1 MEKRNILL
9 FFIFLLSLQLSQAQQ
24 STAYFDM
31 DACTASPSNGTN
43 QDFSEFTPVFTSDMG
58 CDIMSIDNVY
68 RVNPTVNSH
77 SCTPGV
83 NDSEGMCVSYDAG
96 CDYNPGSD
104 KSVLIDVTVTP
115 GSSGIGSLSYLS
127 FYEKSNPEYDWIGG
141 NSGDNN
147 YPTQFAVRVL
157 KDGAEIYAQ
166 SGIATNIEW
175 TQVDFDFA
183 DNPEFTVTEET
194 VFNIEMLAYC
204 PVGNGALISVWD
216 VDEITITAS
225 CCETETDGG
234 TLEGGPFEFCVG
246 DGEDDN
252 IADDEVTVT
261 GAEGTNFQWVITD
274 SDGTIL
280 GLPPT
285 ISAVNFDGAGY
296 GTCLI
301 WHLAFEDGLIG
312 AEMGNN
318 AADLEGCF
326 DLSNPI
332 EVVRN
337 QPDGGTLEGGPFE
350 FCVGDGEADFIPTG
364 AITVTPGI
372 GSNTTMVITDSDGT
386 ILGLPPTVTAI
397 YDNVNFDG
405 AGNGT
410 CLIWRLAYED
420 ISGLEMGM
428 NANDLEGCFDL
439 SNPLEVI
446 RNQPDGGSLEGGPF
460 EFCVGDG
467 EVDNIADDE
476 VTVSG
481 AVGSNFQ
488 WVITDSDGTILG
500 LPPTISAVDFD
511 GAGYGTCLIWHLSF
525 EDGLMGA
532 EMGMNAADLEGCFDL
547 SNPIEVIRNQ
557 PDGGVLEGG
566 PFEFCVGDGEDDFI
580 PAGAITVTPGIGSNT
595 TMVITDSDGT
605 ILGLPPTVT
614 AIYDNVN
621 FDGAGYGT
629 CLIWRLA
636 YEDISGL
643 EMGMNANDLEGCFDL
658 SNPIE
663 VVRNQPD
670 GGTLEGGPFAFCVG
684 DGEEDFIPAG
694 AITVTPGVGTNTTM
708 VITDSDGTILG
719 LPPTVT
725 AIYDNVNF
733 DGAGNGTCL
742 IWRLAYEDISGLEM
756 GMNANDLE
764 GCFDLS
770 NPIEVVRS
778 QPDGGTLE
786 GGPFEFCVGD
796 GEADNIAD
804 DEVTVTG
811 AVGSNFQWVITDS
824 DGTIL
829 GLPPTISAVDFD
841 GAGYGTCLIWHLSFE
856 DGLMG
861 AEMGMNADDLEGCF
875 DLSNPI
881 EVVRNQ
887 PDAGTLEGGPFEFC
901 VGDGEEDFIPAGA
914 ITVTPGLGTN
924 TTMVIT
930 DSDGTILG
938 LPPTVTA
945 IYDNVNFDGAGNG
958 TCLIWR
964 LAYEDI
970 SGLEMGMNAND
981 LAGCFDL
988 SNPLEVIRN
997 QPDGGTLEGG
1007 PFEFC
1012 VGDGE
1017 SDNIADDEVTVTGA
1031 VGSNFQWVITDADGT
1046 ILGLPPSLNAVDF
1059 DGAGNGTCLI
1069 WYLAFED
1076 GLMGAEM
1083 GSNAADLEGCFDLS
1097 NPIEV
1102 VRNQPDGGIL
1112 EGGPFEFCVGDGEE
1126 DFIPAGAITVT
1137 PGVGTNTTMV
1147 ITDSDGTILGLP
1159 PTVTAIY
1166 DNVNFDGAGN
1176 GTCLIWRLAYED
1188 ISGLEMGMN
1197 ADDLEGCFDL
1207 SNPIEVIRNQ
1217 PDGGMLEGG
1226 PFAFCVGDGEA
1237 DNIPMGA
1244 ITLSGNIGSNSQW
1257 VVTDE
1262 DGMILG
1268 LPPAYE
1274 AVDFDGAGPG
1284 TCLVWHLSFEDGL
1297 MGAEMG
1303 NNASDLEGCFN
1314 LSNPIEVVRLAG
1326 DDCQDLCM
1334 AEGGTLEGGPF
1345 EFCVGDGEADNIP
1358 EGAITLTGNMG
1369 SNSQWVVTDEDGM
1382 ILGLPPAYEAVD
1394 FDGAGPGTCLVW
1406 HLSHEDDLTGAA
1418 VGNNASDLGGC
1429 FSLSNPI
1436 AVVRN
1441 QPNGGTLEGGPFE
1454 FCVGDGVA
1462 DTIATGLITLTGN
1475 MGTNSQWVV
1484 TDEDGMILG
1493 LPPAYEAVNFD
1504 GAGPGTCLVW
1514 HLSFEDGLT
1523 GAELGNNAS
1532 DLMGCFNLSNPI
1544 SVVRNQP
1551 NGGTLEGGPFE
1562 FCVGDGVADTIATG
1576 LITLTGNSGT
1586 NSQWVVT
1593 DEDGMILG
1601 LPPAYEAV
1609 NFDGAGEGTCLVWHL
1624 SFEDGLTG
1632 AELGNNASDL
1642 MGCFN
1647 LSNPISVV
1655 RLTGDDCQDDCMA
1668 EGGTL
1673 EGGPF
1678 EFCVGDGEA
1687 DNIPA
1692 GAITLTGNIGTNS
1705 QWVVTD
1711 EDGMILGLPP
1721 AYEAVDFDGA
1731 GPGTCLVWHLS
1742 HEDDLTGAELG
1753 NNASDL
1759 GGCFSLSNPISV
1771 VRNQPNG
1778 GTLEGGPFEFC
1789 VGDGVADTIAT
1800 GLITLL
1806 GNSGTNSQW
1815 VVTDEDGMILGLP
1828 PAYEAVDFDG
1838 AGEGTCLVWHLS
1850 FEDGLTGAE
1859 VGNNASDLMGCF
1871 NLSNPI
1877 SVVRLT
1883 GDDCQDDC
1891 MAEGGTLEGG
1901 PFEFCVGDGVSDTIA
1916 TGLIT
1921 LSGNSGT
1928 NSQWV
1933 VTDEDGMILGLP
1945 PAYEAVDFD
1954 GAGPG
1959 TCLVWHLSHEDDLTG
1974 AELGNNASDL
1984 GGCFSLSNP
1993 ISVVRNQPNGGT
2005 LEGGPFTF
2013 CVGDGEADNIATGD
2027 IVLTGNSG
2035 TNSQW
2040 VVTDQ
2045 NGMILGLPPG
2055 YEEVDFDGAG
2065 EGTCLVWHLSFED
2078 GLTGAEVGNNAD
2090 DLMGCFS
2097 LSNPIEVVRVVGDD
2111 CDNLAPIIVINEINV
2126 STEIELKNIGL
2137 APQDLSGWWL
2147 CDFPSYVLMDDLI
2160 IVCGDDLILD
2170 PGEILVVQSG
2180 ILLSS
2185 DDGEMG
2191 LYSDDSF
2198 GSSNSI
2204 VDYVEWGSTGHQRS
2218 SVAVAAGIW
2227 TTGDFVPD
2235 WTGSNSLEY
2244 SGEGDSSSEWT
2255 PGDGSLCDENLVSE
2269 GEDELLMS
2277 IYPNP
2282 TTENIHLEMSGRN
2295 RINATVMI
2303 YDMFGKRLRDF
2314 TALEIEGTQML
2325 DVSDLRAGKYILMI
2339 QTANQVQS
2347 TSFVVVK

>member
-439 SNPLEVI
+439 SNP
-446 RNQPDGGSLEGGPF
+446 
-460 EFCVGDG
+460 
-467 EVDNIADDE
+467 
-476 VTVSG
+476 
-481 AVGSNFQ
+481 
-488 WVITDSDGTILG
+488 
-500 LPPTISAVDFD
+500 
-511 GAGYGTCLIWHLSF
+511 
-525 EDGLMGA
+525 
-532 EMGMNAADLEGCFDL
+532 
-547 SNPIEVIRNQ
+547 
-557 PDGGVLEGG
+557 
-566 PFEFCVGDGEDDFI
+566 
-580 PAGAITVTPGIGSNT
+580 
-595 TMVITDSDGT
+595 
-605 ILGLPPTVT
+605 
-614 AIYDNVN
+614 
-621 FDGAGYGT
+621 
-629 CLIWRLA
+629 
-636 YEDISGL
+636 
-643 EMGMNANDLEGCFDL
+643 
-658 SNPIE
+658 IE

-694 AITVTPGVGTNTTM
+694 AITVTPGV
-708 VITDSDGTILG
+708 
-719 LPPTVT
+719 
-725 AIYDNVNF
+725 
-733 DGAGNGTCL
+733 
-742 IWRLAYEDISGLEM
+742 
-756 GMNANDLE
+756 
-764 GCFDLS
+764 
-770 NPIEVVRS
+770 
-778 QPDGGTLE
+778 
-786 GGPFEFCVGD
+786 
-796 GEADNIAD
+796 
-804 DEVTVTG
+804 
-811 AVGSNFQWVITDS
+811 
-824 DGTIL
+824 
-829 GLPPTISAVDFD
+829 
-841 GAGYGTCLIWHLSFE
+841 
-856 DGLMG
+856 
-861 AEMGMNADDLEGCF
+861 
-875 DLSNPI
+875 
-881 EVVRNQ
+881 
-887 PDAGTLEGGPFEFC
+887 
-901 VGDGEEDFIPAGA
+901 
-914 ITVTPGLGTN
+914 GTN

-1244 ITLSGNIGSNSQW
+1244 ITLSGQ
-1257 VVTDE
+1257 
-1262 DGMILG
+1262 
-1268 LPPAYE
+1268 
-1274 AVDFDGAGPG
+1274 
-1284 TCLVWHLSFEDGL
+1284 
-1297 MGAEMG
+1297 
-1303 NNASDLEGCFN
+1303 
-1314 LSNPIEVVRLAG
+1314 
-1326 DDCQDLCM
+1326 
-1334 AEGGTLEGGPF
+1334 
-1345 EFCVGDGEADNIP
+1345 
-1358 EGAITLTGNMG
+1358 
-1369 SNSQWVVTDEDGM
+1369 
-1382 ILGLPPAYEAVD
+1382 
-1394 FDGAGPGTCLVW
+1394 
-1406 HLSHEDDLTGAA
+1406 
-1418 VGNNASDLGGC
+1418 
-1429 FSLSNPI
+1429 
-1436 AVVRN
+1436 
-1441 QPNGGTLEGGPFE
+1441 
-1454 FCVGDGVA
+1454 
-1462 DTIATGLITLTGN
+1462 
-1475 MGTNSQWVV
+1475 
-1484 TDEDGMILG
+1484 
-1493 LPPAYEAVNFD
+1493 
-1504 GAGPGTCLVW
+1504 
-1514 HLSFEDGLT
+1514 
-1523 GAELGNNAS
+1523 
-1532 DLMGCFNLSNPI
+1532 
-1544 SVVRNQP
+1544 
-1551 NGGTLEGGPFE
+1551 
-1562 FCVGDGVADTIATG
+1562 
-1576 LITLTGNSGT
+1576 
-1586 NSQWVVT
+1586 
-1593 DEDGMILG
+1593 
-1601 LPPAYEAV
+1601 
-1609 NFDGAGEGTCLVWHL
+1609 
-1624 SFEDGLTG
+1624 
-1632 AELGNNASDL
+1632 
-1642 MGCFN
+1642 
-1647 LSNPISVV
+1647 
-1655 RLTGDDCQDDCMA
+1655 
-1668 EGGTL
+1668 
-1673 EGGPF
+1673 
-1678 EFCVGDGEA
+1678 
-1687 DNIPA
+1687 
-1692 GAITLTGNIGTNS
+1692 
-1705 QWVVTD
+1705 
-1711 EDGMILGLPP
+1711 
-1721 AYEAVDFDGA
+1721 
-1731 GPGTCLVWHLS
+1731 
-1742 HEDDLTGAELG
+1742 
-1753 NNASDL
+1753 
-1759 GGCFSLSNPISV
+1759 
-1771 VRNQPNG
+1771 
-1778 GTLEGGPFEFC
+1778 
-1789 VGDGVADTIAT
+1789 
-1800 GLITLL
+1800 
-1806 GNSGTNSQW
+1806 
-1815 VVTDEDGMILGLP
+1815 
-1828 PAYEAVDFDG
+1828 
-1838 AGEGTCLVWHLS
+1838 
-1850 FEDGLTGAE
+1850 
-1859 VGNNASDLMGCF
+1859 
-1871 NLSNPI
+1871 
-1877 SVVRLT
+1877 
-1883 GDDCQDDC
+1883 
-1891 MAEGGTLEGG
+1891 
-1901 PFEFCVGDGVSDTIA
+1901 
-1916 TGLIT
+1916 
-1921 LSGNSGT
+1921 
-1928 NSQWV
+1928 
-1933 VTDEDGMILGLP
+1933 
-1945 PAYEAVDFD
+1945 
-1954 GAGPG
+1954 
-1959 TCLVWHLSHEDDLTG
+1959 
-1974 AELGNNASDL
+1974 
-1984 GGCFSLSNP
+1984 
-1993 ISVVRNQPNGGT
+1993 
-2005 LEGGPFTF
+2005 
-2013 CVGDGEADNIATGD
+2013 
-2027 IVLTGNSG
+2027 
-2035 TNSQW
+2035 
-2040 VVTDQ
+2040 
-2045 NGMILGLPPG
+2045 
-2055 YEEVDFDGAG
+2055 
-2065 EGTCLVWHLSFED
+2065 
-2078 GLTGAEVGNNAD
+2078 
-2090 DLMGCFS
+2090 
-2097 LSNPIEVVRVVGDD
+2097 
-2111 CDNLAPIIVINEINV
+2111 
-2126 STEIELKNIGL
+2126 
-2137 APQDLSGWWL
+2137 
-2147 CDFPSYVLMDDLI
+2147 
-2160 IVCGDDLILD
+2160 
-2170 PGEILVVQSG
+2170 
-2180 ILLSS
+2180 
-2185 DDGEMG
+2185 
-2191 LYSDDSF
+2191 
-2198 GSSNSI
+2198 
-2204 VDYVEWGSTGHQRS
+2204 
-2218 SVAVAAGIW
+2218 
-2227 TTGDFVPD
+2227 
-2235 WTGSNSLEY
+2235 
-2244 SGEGDSSSEWT
+2244 
-2255 PGDGSLCDENLVSE
+2255 
-2269 GEDELLMS
+2269 
-2277 IYPNP
+2277 
-2282 TTENIHLEMSGRN
+2282 
-2295 RINATVMI
+2295 
-2303 YDMFGKRLRDF
+2303 
-2314 TALEIEGTQML
+2314 ALEWIDFAAQAKDPCPFYVIPT
-2325 DVSDLRAGKYILMI
+2325 
-2339 QTANQVQS
+2339 
-2347 TSFVVVK
+2347 